1 MPQSSF
7 KGQFPPP
14 QSGSVLVIG
23 LLMMLVMMVIG
34 VTAVST
40 SSLEERMA
48 SNAQNAMISFQ
59 AAETAIQGTAG
70 DVTALIDSMA
80 GTPETRTFNIATGVS
95 SNSTVTYVGPT
106 SLPGFSMGSS
116 SSISGH
122 LFDINGVGQVTAVNA
137 RANHDQGL
145 VRVGPGGP

>member
-80 GTPETRTFNIATGVS
+80 GTPETRTFNIATGVN

-106 SLPGFSMGSS
+106 SLSGFSMGSS
-116 SSISGH
+116 VAGH
-122 LFDINGVGQVTAVNA
+122 LFDINGVGQVAAVNA
-137 RANHDQGL
+137 QANHDQGL